1 MRRLSALAL
10 SLLLLLTACGT
21 PGTPDDAAVLPTPN
35 DEILVEEGLRAED
48 LPEACRLWFDLADTS
63 GAADKSSKLPLAAR
77 ADEGACDYL
86 AVRMPD
92 GSYTDLIQEGRL
104 ADEGVSLADF
114 SGGGAKQEGS
124 YGQLA
129 WNGELYHAFT
139 VSAAD
144 CAIPNL
150 SAPDGG
156 VLRLNLSGDC
166 TADGGGTEY
175 ACFEGFDCVVL
186 TGDGTLTVTNATALD
201 CGRGDLPIPA
211 LVLDG
216 DVTLRCDE
224 IRLAAPNAVDVPA
237 LAVLGGTLCTD
248 TLWLNNGA
256 LLNADGTLS
265 VQDSVQELTRA
276 VFRGGTTLLG
286 AAEQRAEFI
295 LSGGTAHLAGDLAE
309 GSTVEGGAGVFSA
322 QSFSGAAVNDYDTG
336 AALWDGADGSAYRGV
351 YGAGYYPT
359 VYSPEWADAASGAA
373 WDALNAENPYEDDWF
388 AGVLTLENSRA
399 PELLP
404 WGAVHLRVLGDNAV
418 DGTLGGTGLLFTGG
432 GSLTAGD
439 LNVWSWGSVRAP
451 LLAVRDGTSVRG
463 GALHMGSNAEEE
475 GTLLVESGSLMVD
488 GEFWLQNAA
497 LAVTGGELTLAG
509 DASIDRGEV
518 RISGGTVTLGGA
530 LWLGEGDIVITGGT
544 VVVPGGQEGLIAENG
559 TVTVTGG
566 TIREP

>member
-21 PGTPDDAAVLPTPN
+21 PSTPDDAAVLPTPN

-156 VLRLNLSGDC
+156 VLRLNLSGEC

-475 GTLLVESGSLMVD
+475 GTLLVESGSLTVD